1 MTFEINVDIG
11 AADAVL
17 REAAAKLQ
25 RPAPLMRAIAT
36 ELASITALNFLAQGR
51 PHWLG
56 LKHPSAR
63 RTNGMIL
70 QDTGRLRDSVTPFH
84 TDDSAGVGSNL
95 VYAAIQ
101 HLGGQTRPHTIL
113 PKNKRAL
120 AFNGR
125 VVKKVNHPG
134 SKLPARPFLPMGANG
149 ELQFEAEVELRS
161 MAQEYLRS
169 ALET

>member
-11 AADAVL
+11 AADTLL
-17 REAAAKLQ
+17 RDTAAKLE

-36 ELASITALNFLAQGR
+36 ELVSITAMNFLAQGR

-63 RTNGMIL
+63 RAGGMIL
-70 QDTGRLRDSVTPFH
+70 QDSGRLRDSVTSFH
-84 TDDSAGVGSNL
+84 TDDTAGVGSNL
-95 VYAAIQ
+95 VYAAIH

-125 VVKKVNHPG
+125 VVTKVNHPG
-134 SKLPARPFLPMGANG
+134 SVIPARPFLPTSEQG
-149 ELQFEAEVELRS
+149 ELQLDADTAIRS
-161 MAQEYLRS
+161 AIQEYFDS
-169 ALET
+169 MN